1 MLITKYISKVGK
13 DYKISDHFTLGEF
26 QSHDGADK
34 VIYST
39 YVLKW
44 LEKIRAHYNGK
55 ITITSGYRTPA
66 YNRSVNG
73 ATNSAHI
80 YGQAADFKVYD
91 PYGDLVPSKRVCLWL
106 ESIGYSHS
114 IGFMGTATH
123 IDSRYAN
130 RMIETVRPYIFLNR
144 IGTTFSKYWEPPKF
158 PYMGVYPRETVSRTQ
173 GSESNIKLWQQYL
186 KWYGFSIIIDGK
198 FGIDTETKTK
208 KFQADNGLVPDGSV
222 GSKTIAKAK
231 TIKR

>member
-1 MLITKYISKVGK
+1 MLFTKYISKVGK
-13 DYKISDHFTLGEF
+13 DYKISEHFTLGEF

-44 LEKIRAHYNGK
+44 LEKIRAYYGGK
-55 ITITSGYRTPA
+55 ITITSGYRTPT

-91 PYGDLVPSKRVCLWL
+91 KSGELVPSKRVCLWL
-106 ESIGYSHS
+106 ESIYSHS
-114 IGFMGTATH
+114 IGYMGTATH

-130 RMIETVRPYIFLNR
+130 RMIETVRQYIFLNR
-144 IGTTFSKYWEPPKF
+144 IGSTFAKYFDPPKY

-173 GSESNIKLWQQYL
+173 GSETNIKLWQKYL
-186 KWYGFSIIIDGK
+186 IWYGLHVTVDGK
-198 FGIDTETKTK
+198 FGTDTETKTK
-208 KFQADNGLVPDGSV
+208 QFQSENGLVPDGSV